1 MQVRDAV
8 EGDATALAAISDVPE
23 SALRNVV
30 HDRTVRV
37 LVDDAGADDTSD
49 ADAAVA
55 ADAADR
61 TDATD
66 PASTRIRGFVSY
78 DVRDGVVHLTQFGG
92 DREAV
97 GRLLAEPMRFAAV
110 ESMPVEVLV
119 GEDDEAMRGALE
131 AERFE
136 LQGRGPAFG
145 GTPTFR
151 YRRDVPG

>member
-8 EGDATALAAISDVPE
+8 EDDAAALAALSDVSE

-37 LVDDAGADDTSD
+37 LVDDLADSAT
-49 ADAAVA
+49 ADATAPV
-55 ADAADR
+55 
-61 TDATD
+61 
-66 PASTRIRGFVSY
+66 RGFVSY

-97 GRLLAEPMRFAAV
+97 GRLLEEPLRFAAA

-119 GEDDEAMRGALE
+119 GEDDETMRGALE

-136 LQGRGPAFG
+136 LRGRGPAFG

-151 YRRDVPG
+151 YRRDVTG

>member
-8 EGDATALAAISDVPE
+8 EDDAAALAALSDVSE

-37 LVDDAGADDTSD
+37 LVDDLADSAT
-49 ADAAVA
+49 ADATARV
-55 ADAADR
+55 
-61 TDATD
+61 
-66 PASTRIRGFVSY
+66 RGFVSY

-97 GRLLAEPMRFAAV
+97 GRLLEEPLRFAAA

-119 GEDDEAMRGALE
+119 GEDDETMRGALE

-136 LQGRGPAFG
+136 LRGRGPAFG

-151 YRRDVPG
+151 YRRDVTG